1 VAENENIARQAEILA
16 GELFAE
22 FFWERVGPTNHD
34 WPCET
39 PEEHGVTT
47 HPCDVVFYYD
57 EPYSAQRTYVHCD
70 LKSYAKGSIKS
81 PAIKTALISL
91 GKQISCADKSTQWQ
105 EKHAH
110 DYVTYSI
117 CGLLFVY
124 NHDGEY
130 DADFNASLAFVAN
143 ESLQL
148 PRGKKVF
155 VLGPKEIFWL
165 DNVSNEIQ
173 RMRGKRV
180 PELPGAE
187 HCSYYHP
194 QLVRKA
200 NLQVKK
206 AKSATLETLTSPII
220 ILEARDPRGSAQ
232 RKIIVFYSRAG
243 EVADEFIYLIDVIRK
258 YELLDERTQ
267 VVIKTLNASPISSP
281 TFQKSQQQY
290 IEGLSG
296 TSTDLSEYVLNIKY
310 EPISEIKTT
319 YSSIDLGTWS

>member
-1 VAENENIARQAEILA
+1 VAENDNIARQAELLA
-16 GELFAE
+16 SELFAE

-39 PEEHGVTT
+39 PGEHGVAT
-47 HPCDVVFYYD
+47 HPCDVVYYYD

-81 PAIKTALISL
+81 PAITSALISL
-91 GKQISCADKSTQWQ
+91 GKQVACADKSPDWQ

-110 DYVTYSI
+110 DNVTYSI

-124 NHDGEY
+124 NHDGQY
-130 DADFNASLAFVAN
+130 DADFNTTLTFVAN

-173 RMRGKRV
+173 RMRGKRTPDLPS
-180 PELPGAE
+180 PEY
-187 HCSYYHP
+187 CSYYHP

-200 NLQVKK
+200 NLQIKK
-206 AKSATLETLTSPII
+206 AKGATLETLTSPII
-220 ILEARDPRGSAQ
+220 ILEARDPKGGAQ
-232 RKIIVFYSRAG
+232 RRIVVFYSRKG
-243 EVADEFIYLIDVIRK
+243 EVSAEFIYLIDILRK

-267 VVIKTLNASPISSP
+267 VTIKTLNASPNSSP

-290 IEGLSG
+290 IEGLAG
-296 TSTDLSEYVLNIKY
+296 YSTDLSEYVLAIKY
-310 EPISEIKTT
+310 DPISEIKTT